1 MADYDFT
8 AAIESIT
15 AQIQRRDREIAEL
28 KDRVIE
34 LEVLTNDQQET
45 IARLQRNYGVP
56 A

>member
-1 MADYDFT
+1 MSDTNFT

-15 AQIQRRDREIAEL
+15 AHIERRDREIADL